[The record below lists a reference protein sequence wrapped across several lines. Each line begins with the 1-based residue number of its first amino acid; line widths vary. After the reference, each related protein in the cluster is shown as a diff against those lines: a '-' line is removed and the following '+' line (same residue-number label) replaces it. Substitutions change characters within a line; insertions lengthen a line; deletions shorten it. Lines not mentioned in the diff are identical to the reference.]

1 MRAGKR
7 CRVLRF
13 TTAGR
18 GHLLVAAALAFAA
31 AVRAADEAPVT
42 REQATAI
49 VEQSK
54 RDSAEIERR
63 YLEARRECEQGVLVN
78 PCLERARRA
87 RDEQARAVR
96 EREVAA
102 RDSLRRI
109 DAEARARERDAR
121 AAARKADGAAG
132 VDRSTL
138 ERDSPGETAAAKRP
152 AVQPPTTDPARQ
164 EAEARKKAEEAARRR
179 AEADQRAAE
188 QQRRTAARAEKAAQ
202 AAAETEKYEAKQ
214 REAQAHA
221 EEKARLA
228 EENRQ
233 RRERRARERSEGKK
247 SSP

>member
-7 CRVLRF
+7 CRIFRV

-18 GHLLVAAALAFAA
+18 GHLLIAAALAFAA
-31 AVRAADEAPVT
+31 ATHAADEAPVS

-49 VEQSK
+49 VEQAR

-63 YLEARRECEQGVLVN
+63 YLEARRDCEQGVLVN
-78 PCLERARRA
+78 PCVERARRA

-109 DAEARARERDAR
+109 DAEERAREREAR
-121 AAARKADGAAG
+121 AAARKADGAAD
-132 VDRSTL
+132 VDRSTPK
-138 ERDSPGETAAAKRP
+138 RDSPSETGGTKRP
-152 AVQPPTTDPARQ
+152 PVQPRTTDPARQ

-202 AAAETEKYEAKQ
+202 AATETEKFEAKQ

-233 RRERRARERSEGKK
+233 RRERRARERSEGGK

>member
-1 MRAGKR
+1 MR
-7 CRVLRF
+7 CRMFDF
-13 TTAGR
+13 TTAGC
-18 GHLLVAAALAFAA
+18 GHLLIAAALALAA
-31 AVRAADEAPVT
+31 AARAADEPPVS

-49 VEQSK
+49 VEQAK

-63 YLEARRECEQGVLVN
+63 YLEARRDCERGVLVN
-78 PCLERARRA
+78 PCLEGARRA

-109 DAEARARERDAR
+109 DAAERARKREAG
-121 AAARKADGAAG
+121 AATRKADGVAG
-132 VDRSTL
+132 ADRSTP
-138 ERDSPGETAAAKRP
+138 ERDSPGEAAAAKRP
-152 AVQPPTTDPARQ
+152 PVQPRTTDPARQ

-179 AEADQRAAE
+179 AEAEQRATE
-188 QQRRTAARAEKAAQ
+188 QQHRAAARTDKAAQ
-202 AAAETEKYEAKQ
+202 AAAETEKFEAKQ

-221 EEKARLA
+221 EEKARVA

-233 RRERRARERSEGKK
+233 RRERRAKERNEGKK